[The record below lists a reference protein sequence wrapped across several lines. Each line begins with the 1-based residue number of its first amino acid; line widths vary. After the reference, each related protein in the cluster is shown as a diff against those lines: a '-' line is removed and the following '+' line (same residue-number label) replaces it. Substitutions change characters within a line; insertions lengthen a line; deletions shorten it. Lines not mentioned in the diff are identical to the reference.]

1 MNILLQGG
9 QILTMA
15 QEEAKIL
22 QTDIG
27 ITDDRIAFIGTTPAD
42 FKADK
47 IIDASESLI
56 MPGLVNAHTHI
67 SMSLLRNYADDLPFW
82 EWLFERIM
90 PVEENMT
97 SDGAYHGAQ
106 LSLIEMIRSGTTC
119 FADMYFFMER
129 VAQAVEES
137 GIRANLSRGATFI
150 NGDDDLDKLKEAEQF
165 FNEWNDKAEGRIKV
179 DIAPHAPYTCPPK
192 YIKLM
197 GELSKKLGC
206 NIHIHLSESRKEVE
220 DSKTE
225 HGKSPIKHVY
235 DLGLFNSKTYAAHCV
250 HLSDEDI
257 QIMVENDVS
266 AINNPGSNMKLANG
280 FAPVTKLLSAGVNVA
295 LGTDGS
301 SSNNNMNMFEEIN
314 LAALVNKAVEEEPT
328 VIPAYTALKMATI
341 NGAKALGLENEI
353 GTLEKGKKADM
364 IMIDLKKAHFYPR
377 YNLVSSL
384 AYSAQGSDVK
394 TVFCN
399 GKILMEDYKLLTM
412 NEEIVFANA
421 EISAKKMTAKQAEK

>member
-15 QEEAKIL
+15 QDEPEIL
-22 QTDIG
+22 QTDMG
-27 ITDDRIAFIGTTPAD
+27 ITDDRIAFIGAVPAD

-47 IIDASESLI
+47 TIDASESLI
-56 MPGLVNAHTHI
+56 MPGLINAHTHI

-82 EWLFERIM
+82 EWLMDRIM
-90 PVEENMT
+90 PVEDNMT
-97 SDGAYHGAQ
+97 SDFAYHGAQ
-106 LSLIEMIRSGTTC
+106 LSIIEMIRSGTTT

-129 VAQAVEES
+129 AAQAVKES
-137 GIRANLSRGATFI
+137 GIRANLSRGVTFL
-150 NGDDDLDKLKEAEQF
+150 NGDDDLGKLDEAEEF

-179 DIAPHAPYTCPPK
+179 DMAPHAPYTCPSK
-192 YIKLM
+192 YLKLM
-197 GELSKKLGC
+197 AERTKKLGC
-206 NIHIHLSESRKEVE
+206 NTHIHLSESRKEVE
-220 DSKTE
+220 DSKAE
-225 HGKSPIKHVY
+225 HGKSPIQHVF
-235 DLGLFNSKTYAAHCV
+235 DLGLFDSRTYAAHCV

-257 QIMVENDVS
+257 KIMAENNVS
-266 AINNPGSNMKLANG
+266 AVNNPGSNMKLANG
-280 FAPVTKLLSAGVNVA
+280 FAPVTKLLEAGVNVA

-301 SSNNNMNMFEEIN
+301 ASNNNLNMFEEIN

-328 VIPAYTALKMATI
+328 VVPAYTALKMATV

-353 GTLEKGKKADM
+353 GSLEKGKKADL

-394 TVFCN
+394 TVLCN
-399 GKILMEDYKLLTM
+399 GRILMEDYRLLTM
-412 NEEIVFANA
+412 NEEIVCANA
-421 EISAKKMTAKQAEK
+421 EVSAKKMTSGDSL